1 MINKRQLIL
10 LKMLYFFRW
19 IETIKDI
26 ESNVVNIT
34 GDILICS
41 GCVAYLTPFT
51 DSYRRKLFNSWME
64 LIQEQ
69 GIPFTPNCNPV
80 SILGEPVQIRLW
92 QLDGLPRDYLSTE
105 NAVLVSCSRRWPLF
119 IDPQGQANK
128 WVKNMVIF
136 LCTQTGRRIIFIT
149 DRYLLSFIPVTL
161 QVHQTVI
168 TITFH

>member
-1 MINKRQLIL
+1 M
-10 LKMLYFFRW
+10 
-19 IETIKDI
+19 
-26 ESNVVNIT
+26 NIT

-51 DSYRRKLFNSWME
+51 DSYRRTLFSSWME
-64 LIQEQ
+64 VIQEQ
-69 GIPFTPNCNPV
+69 GIPFTENCNPV

-128 WVKNMVIF
+128 WVKNMVSFCILQRTYTYISVEIYNGLIKEILKKDSF
-136 LCTQTGRRIIFIT
+136 WKIIPQCFVERLNIAVCDAYT
-149 DRYLLSFIPVTL
+149 VNYFTYISYL
-161 QVHQTVI
+161 
-168 TITFH
+168 